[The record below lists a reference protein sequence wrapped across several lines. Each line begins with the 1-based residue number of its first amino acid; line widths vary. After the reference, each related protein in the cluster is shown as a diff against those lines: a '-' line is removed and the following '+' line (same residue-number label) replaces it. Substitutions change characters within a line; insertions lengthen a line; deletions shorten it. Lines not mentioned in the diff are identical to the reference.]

1 MIFNRRIWKVVF
13 HPTPRFYFFQPPQF
27 DVNKDYYK
35 ILNCSPTDHEQK
47 IKQEYYKLA
56 KQYHPDINKGNEEK
70 FKQINEA
77 WDVLSDKH
85 KKQQYDSARSY
96 TNNNNETNF
105 RANQEHGQQQNYEEF
120 IRKQGPNGFYQQ
132 YTYRSNNNSQQFS
145 KQQMEEMQRQAQQF
159 MNMFQNG
166 QFTQFS
172 QAFRQA
178 TKDDPKF
185 NRVHAFMNL
194 AEMAGKFYE
203 ERQRSQMENEIKR
216 QQNVQSFANK
226 EEKLK
231 DSLNNIKS
239 SIKGLWD
246 QFTKK

>member
-13 HPTPRFYFFQPPQF
+13 HPTPRYFFFQPPQF

-35 ILNCSPTDHEQK
+35 ILNCSPTDPEQK

-96 TNNNNETNF
+96 SNNTYETNF
-105 RANQEHGQQQNYEEF
+105 RDNQQHGHEEF
-120 IRKQGPNGFYQQ
+120 FRKQGPNGYYQQ
-132 YTYRSNNNSQQFS
+132 YTYRSSSNSQQFS
-145 KQQMEEMQRQAQQF
+145 KQQMEEMQRQAQEF

-166 QFTQFS
+166 QFNQFS

-185 NRVHAFMNL
+185 HRVHTFMNL
-194 AEMAGKFYE
+194 AEKAGKLYQ
-203 ERQRSQMENEIKR
+203 ERQRAQMENEIKR

-231 DSLNNIKS
+231 ESLNNIKS
-239 SIKGLWD
+239 GIKGIWD

>member
-1 MIFNRRIWKVVF
+1 MIFNRRIWKFAF
-13 HPTPRFYFFQPPQF
+13 HPTPRYCFFQPPQF

-35 ILNCSPTDHEQK
+35 ILNSSPTDPEQK

-96 TNNNNETNF
+96 SNNTNETNS
-105 RANQEHGQQQNYEEF
+105 RNANEHGQQYNYEEF

-132 YTYRSNNNSQQFS
+132 YSYRSSSNSQQFS
-145 KQQMEEMQRQAQQF
+145 KEQMEEMQKQAQEF

-166 QFTQFS
+166 QFSQFS

-178 TKDDPKF
+178 TKGDPKF
-185 NRVHAFMNL
+185 NRVHTFMNF
-194 AEMAGKFYE
+194 AEMAGKFYQD
-203 ERQRSQMENEIKR
+203 RQRQQVENEVKR

-226 EEKLK
+226 EENLK
-231 DSLNNIKS
+231 ESLQNIKS
-239 SIKGLWD
+239 GIKGLWD